1 MNQALRESIF
11 LDSIYKIEEPLGII
25 LHKPWNTIS
34 EDEKTLLAKI
44 LSSIKQ
50 SLQSVTII
58 HSEIFYT
65 DELVNSTVILFGSKA
80 SPAITPYTLIKL
92 GSNQLIQADGLG
104 ELDDVKKKTLW
115 AALKQLTL

>member
-11 LDSIYKIEEPLGII
+11 LDSIYKIEEPLSII

-58 HSEIFYT
+58 HSEIFYA

-80 SPAITPYTLIKL
+80 SPAITPYTLTKL
-92 GSNQLIQADGLG
+92 GSNQFIQADGLG